1 MSKWKKTP
9 FAEILIDSKDGEWGE
24 GEAAVGLRE
33 AIIIRGTDFA
43 DLDNPGAEFPK
54 RWIKDHIAVR
64 KHLQPGDLIL
74 ETAGGT
80 SSQSTG
86 RSALLKDS
94 FFQQHPDIPVLCAS
108 FSRHLR
114 LDANKYSS
122 QFIYYL
128 LQMLYRCG
136 YMSVFNTQHTGVS
149 RFQYTSFKNHTDLQ
163 VPDLPTQ
170 KKIAAILTAY
180 DDLIEN
186 NKRRITLLEKLAE
199 EIYREWFVR
208 FRFPGH
214 EKVKVVKGLPEKWQ
228 IRKLGDVLE
237 LCYGKALKE
246 ELRIPGEYL
255 VYGSSG
261 VVGTHNEALVKSP
274 GLIVGRKGN
283 VGSVYFSDY
292 GFYPIDTVYYV
303 KSALPNS
310 FLYFLLRSMNFINND
325 SAVPGLN
332 RGQAYSIQFFLPP
345 DPLTREFAM
354 VVAQPL
360 EMKRILTLQNDKL
373 TATRDLLL
381 PRLIS
386 GKLSV
391 EDLDIQFPPGMAEE
405 A

>member
-1 MSKWKKTP
+1 M
-9 FAEILIDSKDGEWGE
+9 
-24 GEAAVGLRE
+24 
-33 AIIIRGTDFA
+33 
-43 DLDNPGAEFPK
+43 
-54 RWIKDHIAVR
+54 
-64 KHLQPGDLIL
+64 
-74 ETAGGT
+74 
-80 SSQSTG
+80 
-86 RSALLKDS
+86 
-94 FFQQHPDIPVLCAS
+94 
-108 FSRHLR
+108 
-114 LDANKYSS
+114 
-122 QFIYYL
+122 
-128 LQMLYRCG
+128 
-136 YMSVFNTQHTGVS
+136 
-149 RFQYTSFKNHTDLQ
+149 
-163 VPDLPTQ
+163 
-170 KKIAAILTAY
+170 
-180 DDLIEN
+180 
-186 NKRRITLLEKLAE
+186 
-199 EIYREWFVR
+199 
-208 FRFPGH
+208 
-214 EKVKVVKGLPEKWQ
+214 
-228 IRKLGDVLE
+228 
-237 LCYGKALKE
+237 
-246 ELRIPGEYL
+246 
-255 VYGSSG
+255 
-261 VVGTHNEALVKSP
+261 VGTHNEALVKSP